1 MNDQRRGAM
10 GFGPLANL
18 TRGGVQARAPRDLPR
33 GRCPSLVATRYAL
46 HVDRLSE
53 FIELML

>member
-1 MNDQRRGAM
+1 M